1 MRDAS
6 NGAKPDEV
14 GSGLI
19 RTDQP
24 GFIVAGEDNII
35 LSANAPAHAM
45 FGYRDATLPGTS
57 HC

>member
-24 GFIVAGEDNII
+24 GFIVAGEDNIR
-35 LSANAPAHAM
+35 
-45 FGYRDATLPGTS
+45 G
-57 HC
+57 